1 MSIDGSTASRLL
13 YEFLVFEDTLEVDND
28 DHLDEL
34 MVHFEGNRQTETWLN
49 YIDLFKKYNII

>member
-34 MVHFEGNRQTETWLN
+34 MVHFEGNRQTET
-49 YIDLFKKYNII
+49 